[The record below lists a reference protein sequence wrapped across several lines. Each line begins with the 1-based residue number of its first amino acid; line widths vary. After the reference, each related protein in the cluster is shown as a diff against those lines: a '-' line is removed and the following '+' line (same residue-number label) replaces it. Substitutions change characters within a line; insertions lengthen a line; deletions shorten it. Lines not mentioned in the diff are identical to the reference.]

1 MEKITI
7 IHTNDLHSHLEHWP
21 KMRRYLDQRKREA
34 DTTEETVIA
43 VDLGDFVDRWHPLT
57 EATDGKANVDLM
69 NQGHYDA
76 VTIGNTEGVG
86 NPKEVLQHLYDQA
99 EFPVILGNF
108 FGGVVLF
115 ALPYYFCSKKKNEKT
130 A

>member
-43 VDLGDFVDRWHPLT
+43 VDLGDFVDRWHP
-57 EATDGKANVDLM
+57 
-69 NQGHYDA
+69 
-76 VTIGNTEGVG
+76 
-86 NPKEVLQHLYDQA
+86 
-99 EFPVILGNF
+99 
-108 FGGVVLF
+108 
-115 ALPYYFCSKKKNEKT
+115 
-130 A
+130 